1 MNDKSKRQLV
11 WGIRILVSALFIL
24 SALAKLYPSPIM
36 GIAAFETKYLGA
48 IGIEGGFEKVV
59 SRLLIGFE
67 LSLAILILLPYYLK
81 KVVFP
86 TTIALL
92 AVFSI
97 HLMVQVFNGDASN
110 CGCFGELIPMTPLE
124 ALIKNI
130 LTIGLL
136 ILASR
141 MIDGKESEDAS
152 EEIEEFIEKNKMD
165 GDRVNVMLRSSRG
178 FCAIVVTVLSCSL
191 LMFVLLPQSSSVI
204 SGADTNAGESE
215 YTKYFDDISEGN
227 KLLCFFSPTCEHC
240 METGKQI
247 TELKKKYPGLTP
259 EVRILFMDESDNGS
273 ESEIDAYF
281 KFIGKKYNYK
291 VLSIEDFVPLFWADH
306 DFPGVLYLYEGKDR
320 IFFDGTGDKEFN
332 TGKLL
337 KEIKREY

>member
-1 MNDKSKRQLV
+1 MNNKSKRQLV

-48 IGIEGGFEKVV
+48 IGIEGGFAKVV

-67 LSLAILILLPYYLK
+67 LCLAILILLPYYLK
-81 KVVFP
+81 KIVFP
-86 TTIALL
+86 TTISLL

-136 ILASR
+136 ILPLTVFK
-141 MIDGKESEDAS
+141 DYL
-152 EEIEEFIEKNKMD
+152 EEIKKINPLLVI
-165 GDRVNVMLRSSRG
+165 GLSS
-178 FCAIVVTVLSCSL
+178 SL

-204 SGADTNAGESE
+204 SGADTSAGESE

-247 TELKKKYPGLTP
+247 TALKKKYPGLIP

-273 ESEIDAYF
+273 ESEIDTYF

-320 IFFDGTGDKEFN
+320 IFFDGSGDKEFN
-332 TGKLL
+332 SDKLL

>member
-1 MNDKSKRQLV
+1 MNNKSKRQLV

-48 IGIEGGFEKVV
+48 TGIEGGFAKVV

-67 LSLAILILLPYYLK
+67 LCLAILILLPYYLK
-81 KVVFP
+81 KIVFP
-86 TTIALL
+86 TTISLL

-136 ILASR
+136 ILPLTVFK
-141 MIDGKESEDAS
+141 DYL
-152 EEIEEFIEKNKMD
+152 EEIKKINPLLVI
-165 GDRVNVMLRSSRG
+165 GLSS
-178 FCAIVVTVLSCSL
+178 SL

-204 SGADTNAGESE
+204 SGADTSAGESE

-247 TELKKKYPGLTP
+247 TALKKKYPGLIP

-291 VLSIEDFVPLFWADH
+291 VLSIEDFVPLFWADR

-320 IFFDGTGDKEFN
+320 IFFDGSGDKEFN
-332 TGKLL
+332 SDKLL

>member
-1 MNDKSKRQLV
+1 MNNRSKRQVV

-24 SALAKLYPSPIM
+24 SALAKLHPSPVM

-48 IGIEGGFEKVV
+48 IGVEGGSAKVF

-81 KVVFP
+81 KIVFP
-86 TTIALL
+86 VTISLL
-92 AVFSI
+92 SVFSI
-97 HLMVQVFNGDASN
+97 HLLVQVFNGDASN

-136 ILASR
+136 ILPLTVFK
-141 MIDGKESEDAS
+141 DYLD
-152 EEIEEFIEKNKMD
+152 EIKKINPLLVT
-165 GDRVNVMLRSSRG
+165 GLSS
-178 FCAIVVTVLSCSL
+178 SL
-191 LMFVLLPQSSSVI
+191 LMFVLLPQGSSAI
-204 SGADTNAGESE
+204 SGTDTKSGKSV

-247 TELKKKYPGLTP
+247 TALKKKYPGLVP

-273 ESEIDAYF
+273 EIEIDTYF

-291 VLSIEDFVPLFWADH
+291 VLSIEDFVPLFWSDH
-306 DFPGVLYLYEGKDR
+306 DFPGVLYLYEGKER
-320 IFFDGTGDKEFN
+320 IFFDGTGEKEFS
-332 TGKLL
+332 TEKLL

>member
-1 MNDKSKRQLV
+1 MNNKSKRQLV

-48 IGIEGGFEKVV
+48 IGIEGGLAKVV

-67 LSLAILILLPYYLK
+67 LCLAILILLPYYLK
-81 KVVFP
+81 KIVFP
-86 TTIALL
+86 TTISLL

-136 ILASR
+136 ILPLTVFK
-141 MIDGKESEDAS
+141 DYL
-152 EEIEEFIEKNKMD
+152 EEIKKINPLLVI
-165 GDRVNVMLRSSRG
+165 GLSS
-178 FCAIVVTVLSCSL
+178 SL

-204 SGADTNAGESE
+204 SGADTSAGESE

-247 TELKKKYPGLTP
+247 TALKKKYPGLIP

-291 VLSIEDFVPLFWADH
+291 VLSIEDFVPLFWADR

-320 IFFDGTGDKEFN
+320 IFFDGSGDKEFN
-332 TGKLL
+332 SNKLL

>member
-1 MNDKSKRQLV
+1 MNNKSKRQLV
-11 WGIRILVSALFIL
+11 WAIRILVSALFIL

-48 IGIEGGFEKVV
+48 IGIEGGFAKVV

-67 LSLAILILLPYYLK
+67 LCLAILILLPYYLK
-81 KVVFP
+81 KIVFP
-86 TTIALL
+86 TTISLL

-136 ILASR
+136 ILPLTVFK
-141 MIDGKESEDAS
+141 DYL
-152 EEIEEFIEKNKMD
+152 EEIKKINPLLVI
-165 GDRVNVMLRSSRG
+165 GLSS
-178 FCAIVVTVLSCSL
+178 SL

-247 TELKKKYPGLTP
+247 TALKKKYPGLIP

-273 ESEIDAYF
+273 ESEIDTYF

-320 IFFDGTGDKEFN
+320 IFFDGSGDKEFN
-332 TGKLL
+332 SDKLL